1 MAVRPSGYIRGVHI
15 DEAVLE
21 RVIGQLD
28 GRHLATLD
36 VRAAL
41 VEIISAMPALFNVDG
56 AGVLLVDESQVLRY
70 VASTDT
76 SAQLLEAAQ
85 EASGTGPCV
94 EALVDNVTVAVV
106 DLLEDGRWRDLAA
119 VLVPNGVRAVLGV
132 PVRLAGTPIGS
143 LNVYKG
149 EAHVWD
155 DSDRSA
161 IAAFDGLVERL
172 VAAAVGSERKDA
184 LIGQLEHALQVRV
197 SIERAVGVV
206 IATEDVEA
214 PAAFERLRRAA
225 RSSRRSVQDI
235 AAEVVRCR
243 GLA

>member
-1 MAVRPSGYIRGVHI
+1 MAVRPGGYIGDVHI
-15 DEAVLE
+15 EDAVLE
-21 RVIGQLD
+21 RAIGQLD
-28 GRHLATLD
+28 GRDLANLE

-41 VEIISAMPALFNVDG
+41 LEIISAMPALFDVDG
-56 AGVLLVDESQVLRY
+56 AGVLLVDENQVLRY

-106 DLLEDGRWRDLAA
+106 DLLDDGRWRDLAA
-119 VLVPNGVRAVLGV
+119 VLVPNGIRSVLGV

-155 DSDRSA
+155 DSDRGA
-161 IAAFDGLVERL
+161 IAAFDRLVERL
-172 VAAAVGSERKDA
+172 VAGAVATERKDA
-184 LIGQLEHALQVRV
+184 LISQLQHALQVRV
-197 SIERAVGVV
+197 SIERAVGVL
-206 IATEDVEA
+206 IATEDVKA

-225 RSSRRSVQDI
+225 RSSRRSVRDI
-235 AAEVVRCR
+235 ADEVVLGR